1 MLVGRSGV
9 CGLDGSNLFAQR
21 LKLRIKR
28 LLEDRIRYVVVK
40 GEISGWKPHPSG
52 HFYFSLKDAD
62 AILPCALFRL
72 DAQRLKFRPADGMQ
86 VIASGTIEVYVK
98 QGRYQLIVQRLE
110 PEGLGALMLQ
120 FEQLKERLSKEGLF
134 DDARKRPIPRFPAT
148 IAIVTSPAGAALQD
162 MLRVITSRWPKVR
175 ILLYPV
181 RVQGEGAAQEIA
193 AAIGHLNLA
202 RPDVD
207 VLIVGRGGGSIEDL
221 WAFNEEIVARAIHG
235 SRIPVVSAVG
245 HETDFTIADFVADLR
260 AATPTDAAARVVPL
274 LADVEARLTE
284 LKSKL
289 DTGLRNRLG
298 LARQRLDGLSKS
310 AALQS
315 PEWLVRQFQQQLD
328 DLAGRLDTALR
339 SKASRERLIL
349 EQARARLRSPAEL
362 AGRRRDELVQLERRA
377 ALALDRILAS
387 SRQKAGAAKA
397 HLEAVSPLAVL
408 QRGYSVTLD
417 EKGRVVTDPAQVKPG
432 DRIETRVSRGRLKS
446 RVE

>member
-1 MLVGRSGV
+1 MALPATD
-9 CGLDGSNLFAQR
+9 LFGSQKPVETIAQ
-21 LKLRIKR
+21 LTVRIKR

-98 QGRYQLIVQRLE
+98 QGRYQLVVQRME

-120 FEQLKERLSKEGLF
+120 FEQLKERLAKEGLF
-134 DDARKRPIPRFPAT
+134 DEARKRAIPRFPAT
-148 IAIVTSPAGAALQD
+148 IAIVTSPVGAALQD

-260 AATPTDAAARVVPL
+260 AATPTDAAAKVTPV

-284 LKSKL
+284 LKAKL
-289 DTGLRNRLG
+289 DSGLRNRLNI
-298 LARQRLDGLSKS
+298 ASQH
-310 AALQS
+310 
-315 PEWLVRQFQQQLD
+315 VD
-328 DLAGRLDTALR
+328 DLSGRLDSSLR
-339 SKASRERLIL
+339 TKAQHDRLVLER
-349 EQARARLRSPAEL
+349 ARARLRSPSEL
-362 AGRRRDELVQLERRA
+362 AKRRRDDLAHLERRA
-377 ALALDRILAS
+377 TLALERLRDA
-387 SRQKAGAAKA
+387 SRQKAEAAKA

-432 DRIETRVSRGRLKS
+432 DRLETRVSKGRLKS
-446 RVE
+446 KVE